1 MPPPS
6 RPPPPLMPAPASRS
20 GRRRGVLLM
29 LGATLCWSTAGM
41 LVRNMDLKDSWEITF
56 WRSLFMT
63 LFITGVLAAQYGRS
77 TMARVRAV
85 GTGGAVA
92 GALWALMYICFIVAL
107 GHTTVGNVLV
117 LCSIAPFAAALLG
130 RLVLHERVP
139 LRTWLAIGA
148 AVGGIAVMFIDSV
161 GGGGLVGDL
170 IALVIPFALA
180 VTVVI
185 LRRMHAHT
193 DMPPTL
199 VLSGLFSMAVA
210 LPLAWP
216 LDPSAKDL
224 ALLAIMGVFQLGTG
238 VLLMIRA
245 TPLLAAAEIGLLAVL
260 ETIFGTFSTWLVVGE
275 RPSDLALA
283 GGLTVVIALV
293 ANELLGLR
301 RPPGKD
307 EEEEAMREASS
318 AGH

>member
-1 MPPPS
+1 
-6 RPPPPLMPAPASRS
+6 MPAPASRS

-63 LFITGVLAAQYGRS
+63 LFITGVLGAQYGRS
-77 TMARVRAV
+77 TMARMRAV

-139 LRTWLAIGA
+139 LRTWIAITA

-170 IALVIPFALA
+170 IALVIPFAFA
-180 VTVVI
+180 VNVVI
-185 LRRMHAHT
+185 LRRMHAHI
-193 DMPPTL
+193 DMLPTL

-224 ALLAIMGVFQLGTG
+224 TLLAIMGVFQLGTG

-283 GGLTVVIALV
+283 GGITVVIALV

-301 RPPGKD
+301 RPGKD
-307 EEEEAMREASS
+307 EEEEAVRDASS

>member
-1 MPPPS
+1 
-6 RPPPPLMPAPASRS
+6 
-20 GRRRGVLLM
+20 M

-77 TMARVRAV
+77 TMARMRAV

-139 LRTWLAIGA
+139 LRTWIAIAA

-170 IALVIPFALA
+170 IALVIPFAFA
-180 VTVVI
+180 VNVVI
-185 LRRMHAHT
+185 LRRMHAHI
-193 DMPPTL
+193 DMLPTL

-216 LDPSAKDL
+216 LGPSAKDL

-301 RPPGKD
+301 RPGKD
-307 EEEEAMREASS
+307 EEEEAVRDASS

>member
-1 MPPPS
+1 
-6 RPPPPLMPAPASRS
+6 MPAPASRS

-63 LFITGVLAAQYGRS
+63 LFITGVLGAQYGRS
-77 TMARVRAV
+77 TMARMRAV

-139 LRTWLAIGA
+139 LRTWIAITA

-170 IALVIPFALA
+170 IALVIPFAFA
-180 VTVVI
+180 VNVVI
-185 LRRMHAHT
+185 LRRMHAHI
-193 DMPPTL
+193 DMLPTL

-224 ALLAIMGVFQLGTG
+224 TLLAIMGVFQLGTG

-245 TPLLAAAEIGLLAVL
+245 TTLLAAAEIGLLAVL

-283 GGLTVVIALV
+283 GGITVVIALV

-301 RPPGKD
+301 RPGKD
-307 EEEEAMREASS
+307 EEEEAVRDASS

>member
-139 LRTWLAIGA
+139 LRTWIAITA

-170 IALVIPFALA
+170 IALVIPFAFA
-180 VTVVI
+180 VNVVI
-185 LRRMHAHT
+185 LRRMHAHI
-193 DMPPTL
+193 DMLPTL

-224 ALLAIMGVFQLGTG
+224 TLLAIMGVFQLGTG

-283 GGLTVVIALV
+283 GGITVVIALV

-301 RPPGKD
+301 RPGKD
-307 EEEEAMREASS
+307 EEEEAVRDASS